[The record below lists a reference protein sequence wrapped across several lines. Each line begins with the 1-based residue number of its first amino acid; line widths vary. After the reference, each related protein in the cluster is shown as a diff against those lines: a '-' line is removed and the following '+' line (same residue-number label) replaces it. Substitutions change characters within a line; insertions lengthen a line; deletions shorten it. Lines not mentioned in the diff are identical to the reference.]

1 MPLAANHD
9 NADQRT
15 GVPLGRAATV
25 PHIVIDHLALQYP
38 TKGAGVSA
46 IEGIS
51 VDIPPRSFV
60 AIVGSS
66 GCGKTTL
73 LKVLSGVLRASQDQ
87 LLQALGDK

>member
-25 PHIVIDHLALQYP
+25 PHIVIDHLALQYR
-38 TKGAGVSA
+38 TKGAVVST
-46 IEGIS
+46 IES
-51 VDIPPRSFV
+51 VSVHIPPRSFV
-60 AIVGSS
+60 AIVGPS

-73 LKVLSGVLRASQDQ
+73 LKALSGVLSVSQDQ
-87 LLQALGDK
+87 LLQARGR